1 MTDGRLKSYVERIA
15 RLAEERKAIGGDIA
29 DILQEAKGNGY
40 IPKTLRKVV
49 ARYMADPAKLAEE
62 DALLETYE
70 AALGRVSKALE
81 AIRAG
86 ATVDGASKATG
97 IPRATV
103 ARAAAVSNRR
113 ELITPPHDPATGEVA
128 SQEPA
133 AQPDDDLAIPPH
145 LDRRQ
150 GADV

>member
-15 RLAEERKAIGGDIA
+15 KLAEERKAIGGDIA
-29 DILQEAKGNGY
+29 DILQEAKSNGY

-49 ARYMADPAKLAEE
+49 ARYMADPAKLAED

-86 ATVDGASKATG
+86 ATVDGAAKATG

-113 ELITPPHDPATGEVA
+113 ELITPPNDVA
-128 SQEPA
+128 PA
-133 AQPDDDLAIPPH
+133 ADHLEIPSF
-145 LDRRQ
+145 LRRES
-150 GADV
+150 AA